1 MVEEKRKC
9 PDCGDSH
16 FFINREK
23 GEVICKNCSCVI
35 EDSMVDFG
43 RERILDDEDF
53 EKKSR
58 TGAPFDP
65 RVANN
70 LITEVG
76 APADIRK
83 LPKSTQ
89 MLMNRI
95 RKKNKWTS
103 SSLEQNLS
111 AGLTHLKMICEH
123 LIMPDRVSKEAA
135 NVFRMAAEKG
145 LTRARSRENIVA
157 ACIYIAS
164 KVNSMPKT
172 LNEIC
177 EVTRIDKKSIAKT
190 YKLLLRNLDIK
201 ILPSTPADFLG
212 RFGSELKLDAK
223 IQTDAIK
230 ILEKIEKEGANSGK
244 NPTSL
249 AATALYL
256 ATLRNKTRVT
266 QKEISDVSGIT
277 ETTLRNRCKEM
288 MSKLE
293 LDKKQYKRVK
303 VTK

>member
-1 MVEEKRKC
+1 MEEKRIC
-9 PDCGDSH
+9 PECGDNH
-16 FFINREK
+16 FFINRDK
-23 GEVICKNCSCVI
+23 GEIICKNCSCVV

-76 APADIRK
+76 APQDIRK

-111 AGLTHLKMICEH
+111 AGLTHLQMICDH
-123 LIMPDRVSKEAA
+123 LKMPNIVSKEAA
-135 NVFRMAAEKG
+135 RIFRLSAEKG

-164 KVNSMPKT
+164 KLNTMPKT

-177 EVTRIDKKSIAKT
+177 ATARLDKKSIAKT
-190 YKLLLRNLDIK
+190 YKLLLRNLEIK
-201 ILPSTPADFLG
+201 IMPSNPYDFLG
-212 RFGSELKLDAK
+212 RFTSELKLDAK
-223 IQTDAIK
+223 IQTDAAKIIK
-230 ILEKIEKEGANSGK
+230 QIEKIGANSGK

-249 AATALYL
+249 AATSLYL
-256 ATLRNKTRVT
+256 ATLKNKTRVT
-266 QKEISDVSGIT
+266 QKQISDVSGIT

-288 MSKLE
+288 MKKLGLSKKNY
-293 LDKKQYKRVK
+293 KKVK

>member
-1 MVEEKRKC
+1 MEEKRKC
-9 PDCGDSH
+9 PECGDDH
-16 FFINREK
+16 FFVNRER
-23 GEVICKNCSCVI
+23 GEIVCKSCSCVV

-43 RERILDDEDF
+43 RDRILDDEDF

-76 APADIRK
+76 APSDIRK

-89 MLMNRI
+89 LLMNRI

-103 SSLEQNLS
+103 SSLEQNLN

-123 LIMPDRVSKEAA
+123 LNMPERVSKEAA
-135 NVFRMAAEKG
+135 RIFRLSAEKG

-157 ACIYIAS
+157 ACVYIAS
-164 KVNSMPKT
+164 KINTMPKT
-172 LNEIC
+172 LNELC
-177 EVTRIDKKSIAKT
+177 EAARVDKKALAKT
-190 YKLLLRNLDIK
+190 YKLLVRNLDMK
-201 ILPSTPADFLG
+201 ILPATPVDYLG
-212 RFGSELKLDAK
+212 RFASDLKLDPR
-223 IQTDAIK
+223 IQTDAAK
-230 ILEKIEKEGANSGK
+230 IIEKIEKIGANSGK

-256 ATLRNKTRVT
+256 ATLKNKKRVT
-266 QKEISDVSGIT
+266 QKQISDISGIT

-288 MSKLE
+288 MRKLE
-293 LDKKQYKRVK
+293 LNKKDFKKVK
-303 VTK
+303 VTR

>member
-1 MVEEKRKC
+1 MEEKRVC
-9 PDCGDSH
+9 PECGDNH
-16 FFINREK
+16 FFVNREK
-23 GEVICKNCSCVI
+23 GEIVCKSCSCVV
-35 EDSMVDFG
+35 EESMVDFG

-53 EKKSR
+53 QKKSR

-76 APADIRK
+76 APSDIRK

-103 SSLEQNLS
+103 SSLEQNLG

-123 LIMPDRVSKEAA
+123 LKVPERVEKESARI
-135 NVFRMAAEKG
+135 FRSSAEKG

-157 ACIYIAS
+157 ACIYIAT

-172 LNEIC
+172 LGEIC
-177 EVTRIDKKSIAKT
+177 NVTKIDRKSLTKT
-190 YKLLLRNLDIK
+190 YKLLVRSLNIK
-201 ILPSTPADFLG
+201 ILPSNPYDFLG
-212 RFGSELKLDAK
+212 RFNSELKLDPR
-223 IQTDAIK
+223 IQTDAAK
-230 ILEKIEKEGANSGK
+230 IIEKIEKFGINSGK

-256 ATLRNKTRVT
+256 ATLKNKTRVT
-266 QKEISDVSGIT
+266 QKNISDVSGIT

-288 MSKLE
+288 MNKLE
-293 LDKKQYKRVK
+293 LNKREFKKVK
-303 VTK
+303 VTQ

>member
-1 MVEEKRKC
+1 MEENRKC
-9 PDCGDSH
+9 PECGDNH
-16 FFINREK
+16 FFVNREK
-23 GEVICKNCSCVI
+23 GEIVCKSCSCVV

-43 RERILDDEDF
+43 RERIMDDEDF

-76 APADIRK
+76 APSDIRK

-103 SSLEQNLS
+103 SSLEQNLG

-123 LIMPDRVSKEAA
+123 LKMPQIVGKEAA
-135 NVFRMAAEKG
+135 RIFRMSAEKG

-164 KVNSMPKT
+164 KLNTMPKT
-172 LNEIC
+172 LNELC
-177 EVTRIDKKSIAKT
+177 EAARIDKKALAKT
-190 YKLLLRNLDIK
+190 YKLLVRSLEIK
-201 ILPSTPADFLG
+201 ILPTTPVDFLG
-212 RFGSELKLDAK
+212 RFASELKLDPK
-223 IQTDAIK
+223 VQTDAAK
-230 ILEKIEKEGANSGK
+230 IIEKIEKVGANSGK

-256 ATLRNKTRVT
+256 ATLKNKTRVT
-266 QKEISDVSGIT
+266 QKQISDVSGIT

-288 MSKLE
+288 MKKLE
-293 LDKKQYKRVK
+293 LSKKDFKKVK
-303 VTK
+303 VTR